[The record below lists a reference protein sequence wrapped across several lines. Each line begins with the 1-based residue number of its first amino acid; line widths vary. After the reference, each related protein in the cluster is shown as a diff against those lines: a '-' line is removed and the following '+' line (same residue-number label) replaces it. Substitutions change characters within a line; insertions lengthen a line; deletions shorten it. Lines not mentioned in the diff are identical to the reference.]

1 MKNRSLERRITIW
14 VPKPLVCKQKFGAF
28 SKGPVKVLVLMGQL
42 RHQFVHNVLHGAIE
56 ADVLQGMGL
65 VDDVVAGGAGLLLLQ
80 VLHQAALAD

>member
-1 MKNRSLERRITIW
+1 
-14 VPKPLVCKQKFGAF
+14 
-28 SKGPVKVLVLMGQL
+28 MGQL